1 MGCQTGREIVTLAKV
16 VFPDS
21 LLGFTGGER
30 EWHCPAENYREL
42 VKALVQRWP
51 ELEEPLE
58 RIAVAIDG
66 NIYQDAFLEPIDPD
80 SEVFFM
86 SRIEGG

>member
-1 MGCQTGREIVTLAKV
+1 MGQQLCREFVTLAKV

-30 EWHCPAENYREL
+30 EWHCPAENYRDL

-51 ELEEPLE
+51 DLHEPLE
-58 RIAVAIDG
+58 KIAVAIDG